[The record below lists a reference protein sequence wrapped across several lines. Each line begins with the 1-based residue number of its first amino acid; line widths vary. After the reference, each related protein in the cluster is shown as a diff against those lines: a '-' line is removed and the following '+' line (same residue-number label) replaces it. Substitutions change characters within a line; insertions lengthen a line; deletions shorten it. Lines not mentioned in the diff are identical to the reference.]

1 MKGASSP
8 LAMPTTGDGRVAP
21 AAARSEI
28 LYMSPPSVADAVARL
43 GRTEDVALSPSSRRL
58 AVAALTRNEVA
69 VFDVDIVSR
78 PGGAHVALT
87 GGVLL
92 SSPALRQ
99 PHGVDFVDD
108 HTLIVTS
115 RGSDVALFTLPSG
128 DIGVPTHEVRPV
140 ARWPVGRA
148 TGVNVPGSVAVTP
161 VDQHS
166 CDILV
171 CNNAGHTVTCHRLDR
186 SAAGI
191 PGKSR
196 VLLRKYLDIPDG
208 VSVSRDRRWIAVSN
222 HNPHNVLLYEKSP
235 ALNADSNP
243 DGILRGVSYPHG
255 LCFSADGRYLVV
267 ADAGAPYIHIYA
279 QDANHWRGVRHPSV
293 SARIMSEEAFQ
304 KRRHSPAQGGPKG
317 IDIDPGASVIV
328 VTSEYQPLAFFSLP
342 ALLQHAASD
351 DSVREQG
358 GVAADYELMLMDER
372 HRLAQRVSDARNS
385 FENST
390 SWRITAPLRWVAST
404 VRRHRVPR

>member
-1 MKGASSP
+1 MKGSS
-8 LAMPTTGDGRVAP
+8 GDGRVLP

-28 LYMSPPSVADAVARL
+28 LYTSPASVADAVARL

-69 VFDVDIVSR
+69 VFDVDIVSC

-99 PHGVDFVDD
+99 PHGLDFIDD
-108 HTLIVTS
+108 QTLIVAS
-115 RGSDVALFTLPSG
+115 RGSAVALFTLPSG
-128 DIGVPTHEVRPV
+128 DIGVRTHELRPV
-140 ARWPVGRA
+140 TRWPVGRA
-148 TGVNVPGSVAVTP
+148 TGVNVPGSVAVTR
-161 VDQHS
+161 VDQGS
-166 CDILV
+166 CDVLV
-171 CNNAGHTVTCHRLDR
+171 CNNAGHTVTRHRLDGK
-186 SAAGI
+186 AASV
-191 PGKSR
+191 PAKSS

-222 HNPHNVLLYEKSP
+222 HNPHNVLLYEDTP
-235 ALNADSNP
+235 ALNADSAP

-279 QDANHWRGVRHPSV
+279 QEADHWRGVRHPSASV
-293 SARIMSEEAFQ
+293 RIMSEEAFR
-304 KRRHSPAQGGPKG
+304 KGRHSPAQGGPKG
-317 IDIDPGASVIV
+317 IDIDAGSSVIV
-328 VTSEYQPLAFFSLP
+328 VTSEYQPLAFFYLP

-351 DSVREQG
+351 DSVREQDS
-358 GVAADYELMLMDER
+358 VAADYELMLMDER
-372 HRLAQRVSDARNS
+372 HRLAQRVIDARNS
-385 FENST
+385 FQNST
-390 SWRITAPLRWVAST
+390 SWRVTAPLRWAAST
-404 VRRHRVPR
+404 VRRPRVPR